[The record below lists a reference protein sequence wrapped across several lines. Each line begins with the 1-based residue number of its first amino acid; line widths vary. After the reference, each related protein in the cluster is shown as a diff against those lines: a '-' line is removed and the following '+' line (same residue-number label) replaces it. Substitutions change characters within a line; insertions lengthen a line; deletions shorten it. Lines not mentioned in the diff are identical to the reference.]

1 MRLISCNGGSRG
13 KGVVSPYLGRKDSA
27 DFLSREF
34 PKLARVLSL
43 SSPMFSGSSEKKEKE
58 KEKLKR
64 KRKELNFSLVPD
76 RFFNWL
82 V

>member
-58 KEKLKR
+58 KLKR